1 MAMAARTCLTPDQ
14 REALFAI
21 PTDASAMAKHYVLS
35 ASDLDLVRAKRRAC
49 NRLGFALQ
57 LCLLRFPGQGLRA
70 DSVPVDS
77 MLAFVAAQLGIAP
90 AEFAEY
96 AGRDQTRREHAAEL
110 HDALGLRAFKRQD
123 WRTMLDVGARVAWGT
138 DRSEPVVRTMVEHLR
153 ADRIIVPDAPVL
165 ERIALA
171 ARARARKQTFN
182 VLNSALTR
190 DQRLRL
196 NLLLMV
202 DPALKRST
210 FAWLRD
216 YPESPASSNI
226 LLLLDRLDTVRQL
239 CVDAGPTK
247 RIHKARLARLVDEG
261 AVMTAQHISDLEPL
275 RRMAVLVV
283 QIVHLETAL
292 GDAVLAMFEKY
303 MGSLFTKAKNM
314 GERRFQA
321 SKRDVAKALVLFQRT
336 IVALQAAKTSG
347 EDGLRWVEREVGLK
361 RLEEALPVIDSV
373 TGIADEDILVTASE
387 RYSVL
392 RRFVPR
398 LLGAFR
404 FRSTRQDDPVLAALA
419 MLGRM
424 DRDGNRKMPEI
435 VALHF
440 LPLKWR
446 KLIIADGRVDRRLYE
461 TAVLE
466 RRTLSLNQE
475 DFRRR

>member
-1 MAMAARTCLTPDQ
+1 
-14 REALFAI
+14 
-21 PTDASAMAKHYVLS
+21 
-35 ASDLDLVRAKRRAC
+35 
-49 NRLGFALQ
+49 
-57 LCLLRFPGQGLRA
+57 
-70 DSVPVDS
+70 
-77 MLAFVAAQLGIAP
+77 
-90 AEFAEY
+90 
-96 AGRDQTRREHAAEL
+96 
-110 HDALGLRAFKRQD
+110 
-123 WRTMLDVGARVAWGT
+123 
-138 DRSEPVVRTMVEHLR
+138 
-153 ADRIIVPDAPVL
+153 
-165 ERIALA
+165 
-171 ARARARKQTFN
+171 
-182 VLNSALTR
+182 
-190 DQRLRL
+190 
-196 NLLLMV
+196 MV
-202 DPALKRST
+202 DPASKRST

-314 GERRFQA
+314 DERRFQA

-347 EDGLRWVEREVGLK
+347 EVGLRWVEREVGLK

-404 FRSTRQDDPVLAALA
+404 FRSTRQDDSVLAALA
-419 MLGRM
+419 MLRRM
-424 DRDGNRKMPEI
+424 DRDGNRRMPEI

-440 LPLKWR
+440 LPLKWP
-446 KLIIADGRVDRRLYE
+446 KLIIADGRVDRRPYE
-461 TAVLE
+461 TAVLAALRDRLRSGDIWIDGSHNYRAFEDYLLPIETPEIVTIQINGARDALGYLDLRADVLHE
-466 RRTLSLNQE
+466 RLSFVAERAKRGDLNGVEIEDGTLYIARIKPSIPDAALDLANQLNALL
-475 DFRRR
+475 RGCASPRS